1 MAMEVQMRQRK
12 QAVKR
17 SMTTTPSNPLELL
30 NPNAAGIDIGA
41 AQHYVAVPAGRDGDG
56 QDVRCFNAFTAD
68 LHALARWLKACGIDT
83 VAMESTGVYWIP
95 LFELL
100 EAQGLQ
106 VHLVNPRSV
115 KNAPGRKSDVLDC
128 QWIQQ
133 LHTYGLL
140 SGAFRP
146 EEQICILRSYVRQ
159 RAMLI
164 SSAATH
170 IQHMQKALDQ
180 MNIKLHQVV
189 EDITGATGMR
199 IIRSILDGQRDA
211 LSLAQLR
218 DARCKHDVATIAASL
233 HGNWRKEHLFALKQA
248 VELFDFYQ
256 SQITACNRAIEEHLH
271 SFEAEDSS
279 PPDSPAV
286 AGKGPKHQFGFD
298 AHGHLQRISGVDL
311 TRIEGINVTTAMG
324 IIAETG
330 LDMNRWPSEKH
341 FGSWL
346 GLCPGTNVS
355 GGKRLSSR
363 SKPTANRAAHLFRLA
378 AYSLHRSKGAI
389 GAFLRRK
396 KAQLGAPKAITATAY
411 KIARIFYN
419 MLKHGT
425 EYVAL
430 GQDYYEKRYRDRLL
444 NNLKRNAQTLGYQ
457 LIQLTENTD
466 EMVNNP
472 V

>member
-1 MAMEVQMRQRK
+1 MRQRA
-12 QAVKR
+12 QADKR
-17 SMTTTPSNPLELL
+17 SMSTTSSSPLELL
-30 NPNAAGIDIGA
+30 NANAAGIDIGA
-41 AQHYVAVPAGRDGDG
+41 AEHYVAVPPGRDRQG
-56 QDVRCFNAFTAD
+56 QDVRSFKAFTAD
-68 LHALARWLKACGIDT
+68 LHALVRWLKACGIDT

-100 EAQGLQ
+100 EAQGFE

-146 EEQICILRSYVRQ
+146 EESICVLRSYVRQ

-164 SSAATH
+164 RSAASH

-199 IIRSILDGQRDA
+199 IIRSILEGQRDA

-218 DARCKHDVATIAASL
+218 DARCKQSVATIAAAL
-233 HGNWRKEHLFALKQA
+233 QGNWRKEHLFALKQA
-248 VELFDFYQ
+248 VALFDFYQ
-256 SQITACNRAIEEHLH
+256 SQISACDSAIEEHLH
-271 SFEAEDSS
+271 SFQADDSR
-279 PPDSPAV
+279 PPKAPG
-286 AGKGPKHQFGFD
+286 AGGRGGKHPFAFD
-298 AHGHLQRISGVDL
+298 AHAHLQRISGVDL

-330 LDMNRWPSEKH
+330 LDMNRWRSEKH

-346 GLCPGTNVS
+346 GLCPGTKVS

-378 AYSLHRSKGAI
+378 AYGLHRSKGAI

-411 KIARIFYN
+411 KIARIFYT

-425 EYVAL
+425 EYAAL
-430 GQDYYEKRYRDRLL
+430 GQDYYEKRYRNRLL
-444 NNLKRNAQTLGYQ
+444 NNLKRKAQLLGYQ
-457 LIQLTENTD
+457 LVQQTEINDKSVNT
-466 EMVNNP
+466 P
-472 V
+472 A